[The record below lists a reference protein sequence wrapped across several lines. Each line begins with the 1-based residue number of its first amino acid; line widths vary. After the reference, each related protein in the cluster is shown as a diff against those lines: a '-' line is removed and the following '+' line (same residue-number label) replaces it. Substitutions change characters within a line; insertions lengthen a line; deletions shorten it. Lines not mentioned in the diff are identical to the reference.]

1 MVKLFL
7 IFPNTYFPKQVQT
20 TPFFVSKDAKKSLT
34 LLLRHHNVHEDSFF
48 SLIIHP
54 KMWLFRVIV
63 KKNFMAPFYGWGSI
77 ALKQEPLGGVSLLF
91 TTKFPEILWKQP
103 YCWSYSTFFWTSI
116 FPNLS
121 GSLNLFGFSFSFLDL
136 DAKNN
141 SDHIHYQNGFW
152 QDGGLFL

>member
-103 YCWSYSTFFWTSI
+103 LLLKLFHIFLNIYFSKLVWITESFWFF
-116 FPNLS
+116 FQFFR
-121 GSLNLFGFSFSFLDL
+121 FGC
-136 DAKNN
+136 KK
-141 SDHIHYQNGFW
+141 
-152 QDGGLFL
+152 

>member
-103 YCWSYSTFFWTSI
+103 LLLKLFHIFLNIYFSKLVWITESFWFLFQFFR
-116 FPNLS
+116 
-121 GSLNLFGFSFSFLDL
+121 FGC
-136 DAKNN
+136 KK
-141 SDHIHYQNGFW
+141 
-152 QDGGLFL
+152 